1 MKDRWVF
8 MLLLTAAIV
17 AAYFGDWLY
26 DWLKKP
32 DPFEYIRLRPWIVWG
47 FNLLTGAFLIA
58 SLWNAVGGSRLERY
72 KFIVCAVVGL
82 ALVLLTS
89 PLFVLASL
97 GFVPI
102 WLRYLLSPFH
112 PLSWVGAI
120 YLFFGLGGLLMRSTR
135 AET

>member
-17 AAYFGDWLY
+17 TATFGDWLY
-26 DWLKKP
+26 EWLK
-32 DPFEYIRLRPWIVWG
+32 DAESFAYFGLMVWVLWG

-58 SLWNAVGGSRLERY
+58 SLWNAVGGNRRERY
-72 KFIVCAVVGL
+72 KFIVCTVVGL

-89 PLFVLASL
+89 PLFAL
-97 GFVPI
+97 GNLRFLPI
-102 WLRYLLSPFH
+102 WLRYLLSPLH
-112 PLSWVGAI
+112 PLSWVGAV

-135 AET
+135 AEP

>member
-8 MLLLTAAIV
+8 MLLLTAAILT
-17 AAYFGDWLY
+17 ATFGDWLY
-26 DWLKKP
+26 EWLK
-32 DPFEYIRLRPWIVWG
+32 DAEPFAIRDRVWVLWG

-58 SLWNAVGGSRLERY
+58 SLWNAVGGNRRERY

-89 PLFVLASL
+89 PLFAL
-97 GFVPI
+97 GYLGYLPL
-102 WLRYLLSPFH
+102 WLRFMSPLH
-112 PLSWVGAI
+112 PLSWVGAV